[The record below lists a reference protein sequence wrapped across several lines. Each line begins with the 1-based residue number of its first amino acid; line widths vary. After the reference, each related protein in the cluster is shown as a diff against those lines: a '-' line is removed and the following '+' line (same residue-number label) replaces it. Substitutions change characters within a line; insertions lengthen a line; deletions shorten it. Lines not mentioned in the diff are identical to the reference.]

1 MLQEVWSRSDS
12 RPFARMATSR
22 ARSIGEASVRGRDE
36 AARSAQSLAIEAETF
51 FVCAHQG
58 LAPPHPPH
66 PRPHSLTYPTK
77 RSQVPIAATR
87 QPAVPTRQ
95 PAVPDTCFRSARLS
109 RPSRPTFRAR
119 RPATQRTSPKISQR
133 RHSPTGRA
141 QHVLPCHTTRGL
153 PKPSRP
159 RLRAERVA
167 TQNVNT
173 NCGPS
178 RSLAGSLPL
187 PFVCTGCLHFPF
199 TSSLTHPAFTRR
211 HPPSCS
217 LRRIHP
223 VCPSPPPPLSRAPS
237 EQAEPE

>member
-1 MLQEVWSRSDS
+1 
-12 RPFARMATSR
+12 MATSR

-109 RPSRPTFRAR
+109 GRPVQLSEQGARQHNAPAPRFPNVATRQPAVPNTCSRATLPGACPNRAVHVSEQSAWQRRTSTPTAALPALSRAR
-119 RPATQRTSPKISQR
+119 SRCLSYARVACTSHSR
-133 RHSPTGRA
+133 RHS
-141 QHVLPCHTTRGL
+141 HTQR
-153 PKPSRP
+153 SRDAIP
-159 RLRAERVA
+159 LRALSVGY
-167 TQNVNT
+167 TQF
-173 NCGPS
+173 
-178 RSLAGSLPL
+178 APL
-187 PFVCTGCLHFPF
+187 HLHP
-199 TSSLTHPAFTRR
+199 
-211 HPPSCS
+211 
-217 LRRIHP
+217 
-223 VCPSPPPPLSRAPS
+223 
-237 EQAEPE
+237 